1 MAGALHPLD
10 LKNAVAAALD
20 ELLAPIRTWFEKD
33 SRARELYEMVRSY
46 EVTR

>member
-33 SRARELYEMVRSY
+33 SRARELYEFVRMQ
-46 EVTR
+46 EITR